1 MEGRKERCRKE
12 FARRKRGR
20 QAGRQTEERIQ
31 NGNNGFEKENE
42 LRSHGKMIM
51 HQKRKRTKTRKMVGK
66 CTRYREQQK
75 IEEIRGYKRCGKQ

>member
-1 MEGRKERCRKE
+1 MQKRIREKEERK
-12 FARRKRGR
+12 AGR